1 MVKVIIT
8 GVAGRVGSRI
18 LALALEAEDVAVVG
32 AVEQADHP
40 LVGTHIGV
48 NSGTG
53 NPGVIVESDLEH
65 CIDNGDVII
74 DFTNHAASVEH
85 LKIVAAHHKSIVIG
99 STGFSEGEHSQ
110 IKDMTRNA
118 KCVLSPNMSMGVN
131 IMFNVIASVARI
143 LGNDY
148 DMEIVEAHHRLKKDA
163 PSGTALKMA
172 RILADS
178 AGRDLNRDAVYHRQG
193 MIGERSRDEIGIQTL
208 RGGDIVG
215 EHTVMFAGVGERL
228 EITHRAHNRD
238 NFARGAILAARWVVH
253 QPFGL
258 YDMGDVLGLANLS

>member
-1 MVKVIIT
+1 MVKLIIT

-18 LALALEAEDVAVVG
+18 LALATESEDVIVTG
-32 AVEQADHP
+32 AVEQPGHS

-53 NPGVIVESDLEH
+53 KPGIIVESDLEH
-65 CIDNGDVII
+65 CINNGDVVI
-74 DFTNHAASVEH
+74 DFTNHAASMEH

-99 STGFSEGEHSQ
+99 STGFSEEEQ
-110 IKDMTRNA
+110 NRIKDLTRDA

-131 IMFNVIASVARI
+131 IMFKVLADVARI

-178 AGRDLNRDAVYHRQG
+178 VGRDLNKTAVYHREG
-193 MIGERSRDEIGIQTL
+193 MIGERTSDEIGIQTL

-215 EHTVMFAGVGERL
+215 EHTVMFAGPGERL

-238 NFARGAILAARWVVH
+238 NFARGAIMAARWVVH

-258 YDMGDVLGLANLS
+258 YDMGDVLGLANPS